1 MKATHTLGALTLI
14 CALSM
19 FVGLIGAMWHADR
32 WVQVS
37 FGVGIIGSICFGV
50 AFAFSW
56 MEEGNR

>member
-1 MKATHTLGALTLI
+1 MKATYALGALTLVSSL
-14 CALSM
+14 AVA
-19 FVGLIGAMWHADR
+19 VGLLGALWHADR

-37 FGVGIIGSICFGV
+37 FGLGLIGAVCFGA